1 MKQSGLGIASLV
13 LGIIGILTSL
23 LIIGIVPAV
32 VGIILGIIALAQ
44 KEKAHS
50 TAIAGV
56 VCSIVAVVI
65 FLVALFVFS
74 DDDNTSDAGTTSIVT
89 EAPASK
95 KSTSKDNDVTSD
107 NTADEA
113 ETKKEFEIG
122 DTVETDGLRMQL
134 LSAEPYS
141 LDYDEPKNGNIFYQF
156 EFEVENIS
164 DSDQYISSYDF
175 NAYADGYDVE
185 TALSPDKKDLDA
197 SLSPG
202 KKTKGIIC
210 FEVPEDAQKVTLEY
224 ETDAWTESKVCFVI
238 NRAE

>member
-23 LIIGIVPAV
+23 FIIGIVPAV
-32 VGIILGIIALAQ
+32 IGIILGIIALTQ
-44 KEKAHS
+44 KGKVHG

-56 VCSIVAVVI
+56 ACSIVAVVI
-65 FLVALFVFS
+65 FLAALFAFS
-74 DDDNTSDAGTTSIVT
+74 DDNISDTDATSAVT
-89 EAPASK
+89 EKPASK
-95 KSTSKDNDVTSD
+95 KSTSESTDVTSD
-107 NTADEA
+107 NIA
-113 ETKKEFEIG
+113 EDSKTKDEFEIG
-122 DTVETDGLRMQL
+122 DIAETDELRMQL

-141 LDYDEPKNGNIFYQF
+141 LDYDEPKEGNMFYQF

-164 DSDQYISSYDF
+164 DSDKYISSYDF

-185 TALSPDKKDLDA
+185 SALSSDKKELDA
-197 SLSPG
+197 ALSPG

-210 FEVPEDAQKVTLEY
+210 FEIPEDAKKVTLEY